1 VIAEESDIKRITTVF
16 GRHAAPGKAGH

>member
-16 GRHAAPGKAGH
+16 GRHGAPGKAGH